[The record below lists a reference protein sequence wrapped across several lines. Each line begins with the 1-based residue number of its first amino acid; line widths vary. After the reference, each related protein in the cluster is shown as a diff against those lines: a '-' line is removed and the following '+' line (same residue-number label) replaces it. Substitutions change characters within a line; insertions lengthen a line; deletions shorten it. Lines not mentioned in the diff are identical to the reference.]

1 MTRREEKMRADK
13 EKMMLEEDPDKQ
25 RRLEVQHHKFPV
37 TFRIF
42 QFIR

>member
-25 RRLEVQHHKFPV
+25 RRLEVQP
-37 TFRIF
+37 TSQISSDL
-42 QFIR
+42 